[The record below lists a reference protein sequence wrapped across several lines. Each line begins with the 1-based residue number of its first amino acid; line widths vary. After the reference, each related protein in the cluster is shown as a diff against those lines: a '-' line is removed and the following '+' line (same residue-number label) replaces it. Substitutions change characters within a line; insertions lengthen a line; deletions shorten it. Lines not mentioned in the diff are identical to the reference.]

1 MKISLHNSPYD
12 FFIIVCSPGGATS
25 FLSTGQTHDIR
36 DLLLRVAEGDESAFR
51 QFYLQYYARLKPLVQ
66 KHTGSGTDAEEI
78 LQLAFL
84 KVWLNREKLPEIE
97 NLQGWL
103 YRIAYREYL
112 NLVRSRLNYETK
124 LSKYSASMSK
134 TEKQE
139 LPLDNAHLENIRK
152 SIRTVVENLAPQRK
166 RIYELSRNEGLKVAE
181 IAKILAISERTVKN
195 VLFTVLKTIREHLIA
210 EGYGPLSLVI
220 FFTIFS

>member
-1 MKISLHNSPYD
+1 M
-12 FFIIVCSPGGATS
+12 
-25 FLSTGQTHDIR
+25 
-36 DLLLRVAEGDESAFR
+36 LRVAEGDESAFR
-51 QFYLQYYARLKPLVQ
+51 LFYLQYYARLKPLVQ
-66 KHTGSGTDAEEI
+66 RHTGSGADAEEI

-124 LSKYSASMSK
+124 LNKYSASISSAD
-134 TEKQE
+134 KQE
-139 LPLDNAHLENIRK
+139 LPLDTAHLENIRK
-152 SIRTVVENLAPQRK
+152 SIQKVTENLAPQRK
-166 RIYELSRNEGLKVAE
+166 RIYELSRNEGLKIAE
-181 IAKILAISERTVKN
+181 IAAQLNISERTVKN

-210 EGYGPLSLVI
+210 EGYGPLSAII